1 MLKDYFMNNDRVV
14 LDASLDILRG
24 KTIAVIGYGNQGRVQ
39 ATIMRERALN
49 VIVGNVKDRYYEL
62 AKKEGFEVYEIEEA
76 VSRADVGLLL
86 IPDEVMKEV
95 YEKKIHPI
103 LEKKKEFVLDFASGY
118 NIAFGFI
125 RPPKNV
131 DTIMVAPRMV
141 GDGIMDLHK
150 QGKGYPVL
158 LGVKQ
163 DASRKAWDYAK
174 AIAKG
179 IGAIPGEGG
188 IALKSSFEEEALI
201 DLMSEHTWVPI
212 LFATVKACFD
222 IAVKEYGVSPEAALL
237 EFYASGELAE
247 IAKLI
252 AEEGIFDQM
261 VHHSTTSQYGTLTRM
276 FKYYDE
282 MKRIVEKEAKEIWEG
297 SFAKEWT
304 LEQQAG
310 YPVFYRL
317 WELVKQSE
325 MIKAEKELYKIL
337 GRIK

>member
-1 MLKDYFMNNDRVV
+1 MDKTV
-14 LDASLDILRG
+14 LDASLEPLKG

-39 ATIMRERALN
+39 ANIMRENGLN
-49 VIVGNVKDRYYEL
+49 VIIGNVKDRYYDL
-62 AKKEGFEVYEIEEA
+62 AIKEGFEVYDIGEA
-76 VSRADVGLLL
+76 VKKADVAFLL
-86 IPDEVMKEV
+86 IPDEIMKEI
-95 YEKKIHPI
+95 YEKKIAPI
-103 LEKKKEFVLDFASGY
+103 LEGKKEFVLDFASGY
-118 NIAFGFI
+118 NVAFGLI

-131 DTIMVAPRMV
+131 DTVMVAPRMV
-141 GDGIMDLHK
+141 GEGIMDLHK

-163 DASRKAWDYAK
+163 DASGKAWDYAK

-179 IGAIPGEGG
+179 IGAIPGG
-188 IALKSSFEEEALI
+188 IAVISSFEEEALL

-212 LFATVKACFD
+212 LFGAIKACFD
-222 IAVKEYGVSPEAALL
+222 VAVKEYGVSPEAALL

-247 IAKLI
+247 IARLI
-252 AEEGIFDQM
+252 AEEGIFNQM

-276 FKYYDE
+276 FKYYDLVKE
-282 MKRIVEKEAKEIWEG
+282 IVKDEAKYIWDG

-317 WELVKQSE
+317 WEFAVQSE
-325 MIKAEKELYKIL
+325 MAKAEKELYKIL
-337 GRIK
+337 RRKVSD

>member
-1 MLKDYFMNNDRVV
+1 MEKLI
-14 LDASLDILRG
+14 LDASLEPLKN

-39 ATIMRERALN
+39 ATIMRENGLN
-49 VIVGNVKDRYYEL
+49 VIIGNVRDKYYEL
-62 AKKEGFEVYEIEEA
+62 ARKEGFEVYEIDEA
-76 VSRADVGLLL
+76 IKRADVGLLL

-95 YEKKIHPI
+95 YEKKIHTV
-103 LEKKKEFVLDFASGY
+103 LETKKEFVLDFASGY
-118 NIAFGFI
+118 NIAFGLI
-125 RPPKNV
+125 RPPRSV
-131 DTIMVAPRMV
+131 DVVMVAPRMV
-141 GDGIMDLHK
+141 GEGIMDLHK

-163 DASRKAWDYAK
+163 DASGKAWEYAK

-179 IGAIPGEGG
+179 IGAIPGG
-188 IALKSSFEEEALI
+188 IAVRSSFEEEALL

-212 LFATVKACFD
+212 LFATIKACFD

-247 IAKLI
+247 IARLI

-276 FKYYDE
+276 FKYYDNV
-282 MKRIVEKEAKEIWEG
+282 KKIVEDEARYIWDG
-297 SFAKEWT
+297 NFAKEWV

-317 WELVKQSE
+317 WELAKQSE
-325 MIKAEKELYKIL
+325 MAKAEKELYKVL
-337 GRIK
+337 GRIKEEEEKKQ

>member
-1 MLKDYFMNNDRVV
+1 MDKTV
-14 LDASLDILRG
+14 LDASLEPLKG

-39 ATIMRERALN
+39 ANIMRENGLN
-49 VIVGNVKDRYYEL
+49 VIIGNVKDRYYDL
-62 AKKEGFEVYEIEEA
+62 AIKEGFEVYDIGEA
-76 VSRADVGLLL
+76 VKKADVAFLL
-86 IPDEVMKEV
+86 IPDEIMKEI
-95 YEKKIHPI
+95 YEKKIAPI
-103 LEKKKEFVLDFASGY
+103 LEGKKEFVLDFASGY
-118 NIAFGFI
+118 NVAFGLI

-131 DTIMVAPRMV
+131 DTVMVAPRMV
-141 GDGIMDLHK
+141 GEGIMDLHK

-163 DASRKAWDYAK
+163 DASGKAWDYAK

-179 IGAIPGEGG
+179 IGAIPGG
-188 IALKSSFEEEALI
+188 IAVISSFEEEALL

-212 LFATVKACFD
+212 LFGAIKACFD
-222 IAVKEYGVSPEAALL
+222 VAVKEYGVSPEAALL

-247 IAKLI
+247 IARLI
-252 AEEGIFDQM
+252 AEEGIFNQM

-276 FKYYDE
+276 FKYYDLVKE
-282 MKRIVEKEAKEIWEG
+282 IVKDEAKYIWDG

-317 WELVKQSE
+317 WELAVQSE
-325 MIKAEKELYKIL
+325 MAKAEKELYKIL
-337 GRIK
+337 RRKVSE

>member
-1 MLKDYFMNNDRVV
+1 MDKTV
-14 LDASLDILRG
+14 LDANLDPLKG
-24 KTIAVIGYGNQGRVQ
+24 KTIGVIGYGNQGRVQ
-39 ATIMRERALN
+39 ATIMRENGLN
-49 VIVGNVKDRYYEL
+49 VIVGNVKDKYYEL
-62 AKKEGFEVYEIEEA
+62 AKKEGFEVYEIDEA
-76 VSRADVGLLL
+76 VRRSDVALLL

-95 YEKKIHPI
+95 YEKKIAPV
-103 LEKKKEFVLDFASGY
+103 LQGKKEFVLDFASGY
-118 NIAFGFI
+118 NVAFGLI
-125 RPPKNV
+125 RPPKSV

-141 GDGIMDLHK
+141 GEGIMDLHK

-163 DASRKAWDYAK
+163 DASGKAWDYAK

-179 IGAIPGEGG
+179 IGAIPGG
-188 IALKSSFEEEALI
+188 IAVISSFEEEALL

-212 LFATVKACFD
+212 LFGAIKACYD

-247 IAKLI
+247 IARLI
-252 AEEGIFDQM
+252 AEEGIFNQM

-276 FKYYDE
+276 FKYYDVVR
-282 MKRIVEKEAKEIWEG
+282 RIVENEAKYIWDG
-297 SFAKEWT
+297 SFAKEWS

-317 WELVKQSE
+317 WELATQSE
-325 MIKAEKELYKIL
+325 MAKAEKELYKLL
-337 GRIK
+337 GRKVKND